1 MRAVTKKWV
10 FLKVSSLIL
19 VPLMLWFALN
29 LVSIYDKSYLEIL
42 TFLTSQP
49 SKFIFS
55 LFLIFAYFFSAL
67 SISEVF
73 EDYIK
78 DEKIK
83 YVPLQVK
90 EGDLAVFLQ
99 AGAYEVLY
107 QGDKYFIVSQS
118 SILMIERDDDLFN

>member
-1 MRAVTKKWV
+1 MRPITKKWI
-10 FLKVSSLIL
+10 FLRVSSLIL
-19 VPLMLWFALN
+19 IPLMLWFAFN
-29 LVSIYDKSYLEIL
+29 LAGIYDKSYIVIS

-49 SKFIFS
+49 SKFLLS

-83 YVPLQVK
+83 NAANKVLNFFAITIPLITII
-90 EGDLAVFLQ
+90 AVFR
-99 AGAYEVLY
+99 
-107 QGDKYFIVSQS
+107 IT
-118 SILMIERDDDLFN
+118 I